1 MRCSG
6 LPPLANLTDLPPN
19 PEIDVRCRILNMG
32 GAALSNCMVMPHT
45 PEGGGGRFLKH
56 TQSHSHIYGIVGKHI
71 LWGGVQTHIK
81 ECVHSILGIM
91 TIEEILLRNFKRRK
105 KPCSYYDREGG

>member
-1 MRCSG
+1 M
-6 LPPLANLTDLPPN
+6 D
-19 PEIDVRCRILNMG
+19 

-45 PEGGGGRFLKH
+45 PEGGGADFVKH
-56 TQSHSHIYGIVGKHI
+56 TQSHPHIYGIVGKHI